1 MKTIELSIPPTLY
14 RWFIATWCAIVI
26 GLAFAVGTNALRNAL
41 PPLEPIERQ
50 ANGRLGPELRSLRL
64 ENTRLKAI
72 IRTLDTRGEY
82 AAEIAD

>member
-1 MKTIELSIPPTLY
+1 MKPIELSIPTEAY
-14 RWFIATWCAIVI
+14 RWFIATWCAIIV
-26 GLAFAVGTNALRNAL
+26 GLAFALGTDALRNAT
-41 PPLEPIERQ
+41 PPQQPIERR